1 MRYPNVN
8 ASPAASSWLQH
19 KQQGR
24 VSYESGQYEEALA
37 SYRAALNP
45 EYECPAIE
53 AQILR
58 SNVVACRLK
67 LGGVAQADAAVQDAK
82 QCIALNPSWA
92 KGHVRLASAYI
103 ALGGGHSNDACN
115 ALQTALRLD
124 PSNQLAHE
132 HQREERSV
140 LPIEG

>member
-8 ASPAASSWLQH
+8 ASPAASSWPQH
-19 KQQGR
+19 KQQAR
-24 VSYESGQYEEALA
+24 DHYESGQYEEALA

-67 LGGVAQADAAVQDAK
+67 LGGDAQAAAAVQDAK
-82 QCIALNPSWA
+82 QCIALNPAWA

-115 ALQTALRLD
+115 ALETALRLD
-124 PSNQLAHE
+124 SHHHLS
-132 HQREERSV
+132 RW
-140 LPIEG
+140 LIT